1 MQSRRKFLGVLPAS
15 LLGSGYATTL
25 AAASMNDE
33 DPSSITILPEQQ
45 VYGPLD
51 EVTVQG
57 AGRYRLLVLDGEGR
71 SYVDRIITLPAP
83 FHVGGALGTHIV
95 LLLNEY
101 GALLNHV
108 SFLTDARTEI
118 R

>member
-1 MQSRRKFLGVLPAS
+1 MQSRREFLGVLPAS

-25 AAASMNDE
+25 VAASMKNE
-33 DPSSITILPEQQ
+33 GPSSITISPEQQ
-45 VYGPLD
+45 VYRPLD

-83 FHVGGALGTHIV
+83 FHVGGALGTHTV
-95 LLLNEY
+95 LLLNEH

-108 SFLTDARTEI
+108 CFMADARTEI